1 MQIIIKDFNGF
12 RTSIEVNPSETI
24 EQIKLKIQKY
34 LTIPKEAQDLFLNN
48 LLLENNKKLSEY
60 NINEGLDF
68 ELSLK
73 EGFVKINAV
82 NIMGKRMNF
91 YFKKTDSILNIK
103 KKIEEKEGIPLDV
116 QKLILEPR
124 TINKEL
130 ENSKIIQDYNIRDN
144 SNIHIFYNK

>member
-48 LLLENNKKLSEY
+48 LLLENNKKLTEY

-91 YFKKTDSILNIK
+91 YFQKTDSILNIK

-124 TINKEL
+124 TINIEL
-130 ENSKIIQDYNIRDN
+130 ENSKTIQEYNIKDN